1 MMGMMDIFSIK
12 SIDSIV
18 DAVIDTGDA
27 LVYTDEEKAKANQ
40 LKIDTKLSML
50 KNFEPYKLAQ
60 RYIALLFTVNFLFS
74 FWVGLVIYFV
84 SPANFSN
91 YIDMVKEYQLGWIM
105 LAIIS
110 FYFTDGAMSWY
121 KGGKK

>member
-1 MMGMMDIFSIK
+1 MFSTK

-40 LKIDTKLSML
+40 LKIDTKLAML

-60 RYIALLFTVNFLFS
+60 RYIAVTFTVNFLLA
-74 FWVGLVIYFV
+74 FWVGVVIYFV
-84 SPANFSN
+84 SPTNFDN
-91 YIDMVKEYQLGWIM
+91 YIAMVKEYQLGWIM

-110 FYFTDGAMSWY
+110 FYFTYGAMNWY
-121 KGGKK
+121 KWKKK